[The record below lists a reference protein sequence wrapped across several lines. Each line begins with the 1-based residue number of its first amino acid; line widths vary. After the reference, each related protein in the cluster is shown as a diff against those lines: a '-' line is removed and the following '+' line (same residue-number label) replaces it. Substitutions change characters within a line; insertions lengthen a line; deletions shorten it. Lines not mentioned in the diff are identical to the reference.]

1 TSPNEN
7 GDEPVSN
14 ESRPIM
20 YVNVVH
26 TKPTFRKNEGEKV
39 GNDYV
44 NEIPSYATKLSP
56 TSSTKADLR
65 KLEVNVP
72 NDAFKKVTMVKGFFF
87 FKFSSTKGVDFMLC
101 DGLWMIPGVPI
112 FLNKWSPSVRG
123 KHRGLMMKVLIEVK
137 KKKPGENNGGTK
149 NFKPVL
155 VKPKTQ
161 YRAKAKQSFER
172 TSNSLKPTPFVGAN
186 KASTPA
192 YNKESPTN
200 TSGFFSSISNS
211 FEALNVDILIT
222 KEVATGSKATT
233 LAMHGEG
240 QSSTPMVEKIDVL
253 EKQILEGKLVLVD
266 DDEKPLK
273 KVDYQLIRIVMKRL
287 NLLKMKLQIFWHQK
301 ELDMVRKVCGNN

>member
-1 TSPNEN
+1 ASPNEN

-44 NEIPSYATKLSP
+44 NEIPSYATKLNP

-72 NDAFKKVTMVKGFFF
+72 NDAYVRILIEIKECNDFIDNLVMVVPNLEGNGYTKETICIEYEW
-87 FKFSSTKGVDFMLC
+87 KPPRCSTCLIYSHFVQKL
-101 DGLWMIPGVPI
+101 LQNEWWIAWI
-112 FLNKWSPSVRG
+112 KVRG

-172 TSNSLKPTPFVGAN
+172 TSNSLKPTPFVGTN
-186 KASTPA
+186 KASTSA

-233 LAMHGEG
+233 LAMHVEG
-240 QSSTPMVEKIDVL
+240 QSSTPTVEKIDVL

-273 KVDYQLIRIVMKRL
+273 KVDYQLIRIVM
-287 NLLKMKLQIFWHQK
+287 
-301 ELDMVRKVCGNN
+301 